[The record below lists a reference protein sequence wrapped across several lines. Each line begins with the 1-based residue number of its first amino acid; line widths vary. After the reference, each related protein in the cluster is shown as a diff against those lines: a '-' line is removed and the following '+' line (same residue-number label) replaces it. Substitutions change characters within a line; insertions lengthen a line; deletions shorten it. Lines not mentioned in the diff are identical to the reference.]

1 MSGDWGASAAVA
13 IGLFAGAV
21 LAQHGAGAA
30 RLQKPLWGV
39 DGAGAGETRRRWG
52 VQASAGTRR
61 GRWRGSRHAS
71 PAEELQSVA
80 ILVAELSALLRAGR
94 SPVQMWHQAAAH
106 HAGPGSGAERG
117 ARPGRST
124 SGASTGPE
132 GAEGP
137 AGEAAFVLSA
147 AARAAELGRPVS
159 DAIRAAAAA
168 RRRGSR
174 GAAVW
179 EGPWTSVAAC
189 IETAEASGS
198 PLAGVLDRLAALLE
212 ADADAAAAR
221 AVALAGPR
229 ATAQVLSVLP
239 VAGLGLGFLMGAD
252 PLGVLLSTPVGAACL
267 SAGAILTLAGRWWSA
282 RLVRSA
288 SEAR

>member
-21 LAQHGAGAA
+21 LAQHRAGAA
-30 RLQKPLWGV
+30 RLRKPWWSV
-39 DGAGAGETRRRWG
+39 DGAVGRAARRRRG
-52 VQASAGTRR
+52 VPTSVATGRAPWR
-61 GRWRGSRHAS
+61 GRGHAS

-80 ILVAELSALLRAGR
+80 ILVAQLSALLRAGR
-94 SPVQMWHQAAAH
+94 SPVQMWHQAAASQ
-106 HAGPGSGAERG
+106 AGPGSSEERG
-117 ARPGRST
+117 ARAGRSA
-124 SGASTGPE
+124 SGGATDPE
-132 GAEGP
+132 GADGP

-147 AARAAELGRPVS
+147 AARAAQLGRPVG
-159 DAIRAAAAA
+159 DAIRSAAVG

-174 GAAVW
+174 GSAVW

-252 PLGVLLSTPVGAACL
+252 PVGVLLSTPVGAACL
-267 SAGAILTLAGRWWSA
+267 SLGAILTLAGRWWSA